1 MCLLTNV
8 SLMSASVPQG
18 LILGPK
24 LFILYIND
32 MLHISKLVKYIH
44 FVDNTNIF
52 YANSNI
58 NRLNETVCNMLD
70 KMYTWCTWFV
80 VNKLTLNISKTNYVL
95 FGNRML
101 RKDVN
106 IKMRNVN
113 IEIVPKF
120 LGVFIDDLLNW
131 NAHIKYIQSKL
142 QTVQL

>member
-1 MCLLTNV
+1 
-8 SLMSASVPQG
+8 
-18 LILGPK
+18 
-24 LFILYIND
+24 
-32 MLHISKLVKYIH
+32 
-44 FVDNTNIF
+44 
-52 YANSNI
+52 
-58 NRLNETVCNMLD
+58 MLD
-70 KMYTWCTWFV
+70 KMYTGCTWFV

-113 IEIVPKF
+113 IERVPKF

-131 NAHIKYIQSKL
+131 NAHIKHIQSKL